1 MCDYNVLYESSN
13 KLGIYSY
20 FFTVV
25 LPVSG
30 NMREVQ
36 GEQNGN
42 KLIEIIHVGLNLQ
55 HE

>member
-1 MCDYNVLYESSN
+1 MIITLWLNRQTNCGYTATFLQ
-13 KLGIYSY
+13 L
-20 FFTVV
+20 F

-42 KLIEIIHVGLNLQ
+42 KVIEIIHVDINLQ